1 MNDRDPPDGC
11 RGILL
16 GTALVAFVGAAWV
29 ALIVATVAIV
39 VGALR
44 C

>member
-1 MNDRDPPDGC
+1 MNDSDPLDGC

-16 GTALVAFVGAAWV
+16 GLVLGAVAWV